1 METDI
6 GTLVRSVS
14 GRDKDRILMIVENV
28 DENYVKVADGSL
40 RKKENPKLKKL
51 KHLKPIV
58 DENDVCVKNFPERLT
73 NRTIRDIIGRYE
85 KTNTI
90 NQDEKE

>member
-6 GTLVRSVS
+6 GTLVISTS
-14 GRDKDRILMIVENV
+14 GRDEGRIMMIVEKV
-28 DENYVKVADGSL
+28 DENYVKVADGMM
-40 RKKENPKLKKL
+40 RRKENPKLKKL

-58 DENDVCVKNFPERLT
+58 DENDVCVKYFPERLT
-73 NRTIRDIIGRYE
+73 NRTIRDIIGKYGII
-85 KTNTI
+85 NTI